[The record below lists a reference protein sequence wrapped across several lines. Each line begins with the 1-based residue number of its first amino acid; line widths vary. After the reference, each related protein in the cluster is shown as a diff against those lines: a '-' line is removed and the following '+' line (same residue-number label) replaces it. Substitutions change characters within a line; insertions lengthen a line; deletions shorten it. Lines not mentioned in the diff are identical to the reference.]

1 MKIENINILEIHE
14 NPKNEKKH
22 SEIQIKNVAESIKI
36 FGIVQPLVID
46 KNNEIIIGHCRFK
59 ALKLLDYKEIPC
71 VKLEEITDEQANMLR
86 ILDNK
91 LNESEWNEELLKD
104 TLNNLDLNDFD
115 LDWSFLDEEIE
126 NEIER
131 TDLSDNYQEK
141 LQIIIECENEEM
153 QEKLYQE
160 FTERGLTCQLSTL

>member
-1 MKIENINILEIHE
+1 MKIINFRVNDIHE
-14 NPKNEKKH
+14 NNKNEKKH
-22 SEIQIKNVAESIKI
+22 SEIQIKNVAESIKK
-36 FGIVQPLVID
+36 FGMIQPIVID
-46 KNNEIIIGHCRFK
+46 QNNQIIIGHCRFK
-59 ALKLLDYKEIPC
+59 ALKLLDYKDVPC
-71 VKLEEITDEQANMLR
+71 VKLEEITEEQANMLR

-91 LNESEWNEELLKD
+91 LNESEWNIELLKD

-131 TDLSDNYQEK
+131 TDLSDSYQEK
-141 LQIIIECENEEM
+141 LQIIVECENEEM
-153 QEKLYQE
+153 QESLYQE

>member
-1 MKIENINILEIHE
+1 MEIQQINITEIKE
-14 NPKNEKKH
+14 YEKNAKKH
-22 SEIQIKNVAESIKI
+22 DEQQINNVMQSIKE
-36 FGIVQPLVID
+36 FGMVQPIVID
-46 KNNEIIIGHCRFK
+46 QNNIIIIGHCRFK
-59 ALKLLDYKEIPC
+59 ALKRLKYKEVPC
-71 VKLEEITDEQANMLR
+71 VKIENLSEKDINKLR
-86 ILDNK
+86 LLDNK
-91 LNESEWNEELLKD
+91 LNESEWDFDLLSD
-104 TLNNLDLNDFD
+104 QIAEIDWSDFD

>member
-22 SEIQIKNVAESIKI
+22 SEIQIKNVAESIKK

-59 ALKLLDYKEIPC
+59 SLKLLDYKEIPC
-71 VKLEEITDEQANMLR
+71 VKLEEITEDQANMLR

-91 LNESEWNEELLKD
+91 LNESDWNIELLKD

-131 TDLSDNYQEK
+131 IDLSGNYQEK

-153 QEKLYQE
+153 QEQLYQE
-160 FTERGLTCQLSTL
+160 FTERGFTCQLSTL

>member
-14 NPKNEKKH
+14 NQKNEKKH
-22 SEIQIKNVAESIKI
+22 SEIQIKNVAESIKK

-71 VKLEEITDEQANMLR
+71 VKLEEITEDQANMLR

-91 LNESEWNEELLKD
+91 LNESDWNIELLKD

-153 QEKLYQE
+153 QEQLYQE
-160 FTERGLTCQLSTL
+160 FTERGFTCQLSTL

>member
-22 SEIQIKNVAESIKI
+22 SEIQIKNVAESIKK

-71 VKLEEITDEQANMLR
+71 VKLEEITEEQANMLR